1 MPHKTKNKKFCGF
14 TIIELMVVFAIILIL
29 AIYTVAAYSE
39 AFPRFSLERT
49 TEGFVGDV
57 AVLKNRTLGFSGYEE
72 GGEVNKSNYGIFLE
86 EGEEDYIIF
95 IDKNE
100 DKEYQVG
107 EEERV
112 VETEKSLVC
121 LLSES
126 DENDKLSILFTS
138 SDIFLN
144 GAEATTNTEITFCAS
159 KNNEIKRKIS
169 ISPTGVVEVEI

>member
-1 MPHKTKNKKFCGF
+1 
-14 TIIELMVVFAIILIL
+14 MVVFAIILIL

-72 GGEVNKSNYGIFLE
+72 GGVVNKSNYGIFLE
-86 EGEEDYIIF
+86 EGEENYIIF

-126 DENDKLSILFTS
+126 DENDKLSVLFTS

-144 GAEATTNTEITFCAS
+144 GVEATTNAEITFCAS
-159 KNNEIKRKIS
+159 KNNEIKRKIT
-169 ISPTGVVEVEI
+169 ITPTGVVEVEI